1 MTTFSWLSI
10 GMLAAALGCTRD
22 AAPKSPGDLAPAAAT
37 DGRAMS
43 LYVATLTPQN
53 AELAGRRVTGTVS
66 FVARNDQLDVTL
78 DARSLTDGPHIA
90 MLHGF
95 GNGREAT
102 CPTREADRNR
112 DAIVDAVETTTSAGE
127 PLVPLNYRM
136 STLGTEHDDY
146 PDARNGRLLFEHST
160 SQSDLLAS
168 LAAEHGIRRLA
179 IETYAVVVYGVSE
192 LTDVPR
198 SVQALAN
205 GTIWQSVPVA
215 CGVVTRIR

>member
-1 MTTFSWLSI
+1 MTTFSWLSM
-10 GMLAAALGCTRD
+10 GMLAVALGCTRD
-22 AAPKSPGDLAPAAAT
+22 SVPKSPPLLAPAAAT

-53 AELAGRRVTGTVS
+53 SELAGRRITGTVS
-66 FVARNDQLDVTL
+66 FVARGDQLDVTL
-78 DARSLTDGPHIA
+78 DARGLTDGPHIA

-95 GNGREAT
+95 ADEREAA

-112 DAIVDAVETTTSAGE
+112 DGVVDSEETTSTTGA

-136 STLGTEHDDY
+136 STLGTASDDY
-146 PDARNGRLLFEHST
+146 ADARDGRLLFEHST

-168 LAAEHGIRRLA
+168 LGAEYGIRRLA
-179 IETYAVVVYGVSE
+179 VESYAVVVYGVSE
-192 LTDVPR
+192 LTVVPR
-198 SVQALAN
+198 SVRPFAN
-205 GTIWQSVPVA
+205 ATAWQSLPVA